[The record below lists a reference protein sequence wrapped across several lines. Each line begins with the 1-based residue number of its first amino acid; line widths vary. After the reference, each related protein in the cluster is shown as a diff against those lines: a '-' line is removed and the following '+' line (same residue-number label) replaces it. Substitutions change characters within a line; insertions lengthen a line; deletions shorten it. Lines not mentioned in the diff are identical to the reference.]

1 MTEFLTSLSASVR
14 YELCWSLEASAVS
27 SAWPA
32 CTVSGT
38 SPLLHDVMVLRPPD
52 SLLYLPVAEATVITF
67 LAPILACWACSVFI
81 NEPFTRKEQLAGLVS
96 LLGVFLIARPIGF
109 LHFSSSPTAAAVG
122 KIDAISLTTHIN
134 TTSSAPTTMP
144 HDLSLVTPMQRLMAV
159 GMSLVGVLGA
169 ACAYT
174 TIRWIGKRA
183 HPLISV
189 TYFSTWCTLV
199 SFFGLLLV
207 PGLSFRLPASI
218 LQWSY
223 LILLGICGFI
233 MQFLLTAGLSHE
245 RSSRAT
251 NMVYTQM
258 LFALSLDKLIW
269 GTQPGGWSI
278 AGSGLILGAAIY
290 VAVKRDGGK
299 KAGERNMI
307 ATEEERALV
316 DRIHAEGGDV
326 DDISE
331 DTDRRRPLRDVEEM
345 PLRPLR
351 I

>member
-1 MTEFLTSLSASVR
+1 MTELLTSPSASVR
-14 YELCWSLEASAVS
+14 YELCWSLEALAVS

-32 CTVSGT
+32 CTVSDT
-38 SPLLHDVMVLRPPD
+38 PPLLHDVMILRPPD

-109 LHFSSSPTAAAVG
+109 LHFSHSPSVAIGSTDAVS
-122 KIDAISLTTHIN
+122 DSNVNA
-134 TTSSAPTTMP
+134 TSSAPKTMP

-159 GMSLVGVLGA
+159 GMSLIGVLGA

-199 SFFGLLLV
+199 SFFGLLVV

-299 KAGERNMI
+299 GEGERNMI
-307 ATEEERALV
+307 ATEGERALV

-331 DTDRRRPLRDVEEM
+331 DPDRRRPLRDVEEM